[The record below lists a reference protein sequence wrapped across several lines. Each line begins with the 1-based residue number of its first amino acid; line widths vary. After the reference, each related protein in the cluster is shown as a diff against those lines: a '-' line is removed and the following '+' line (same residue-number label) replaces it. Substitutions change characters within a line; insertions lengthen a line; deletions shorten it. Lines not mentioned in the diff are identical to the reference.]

1 MERLADER
9 LIYEILLV
17 VQEIPE
23 GCVATYDVIFAVIRY
38 PVWKE
43 LEKECFRY
51 LNLASSALQ
60 KYILGHYYK
69 SSQET
74 ACGQS
79 LGCFFKY

>member
-1 MERLADER
+1 MQRLSDER

-17 VQEIPE
+17 VQEVPE

-51 LNLASSALQ
+51 LN
-60 KYILGHYYK
+60 
-69 SSQET
+69 
-74 ACGQS
+74 
-79 LGCFFKY
+79 